1 MPRLT
6 QSSRALIRTIGRWSL
21 TALMVNSIVGVS
33 IFKLPGDLAARLGGL
48 SPFSCLGAGAGILI
62 IAGCIAEVSSYYE
75 ETGGLYLYARDAL
88 GRFAGLLVAWLT
100 WLTRIAA
107 PAAAANLFCTYA
119 AQFFPALEARR
130 GELLLLG
137 VVIGH
142 LALLNYIGVK
152 TGKNVSNFFAAI
164 KVGFLLFFVMAALL
178 ALLIKPEL
186 RAAIVFPAVSA
197 KSWFQAMLLLVYAY
211 GGFEGALFVGG
222 ESSNPKRDTPIALL
236 TALGVVCVLY
246 TAVQYAVVAILP
258 DAGASARPLAD
269 AAQRFL
275 GPAGGIAIAL
285 ATLVSAYGYL
295 SANLLHAPRITFAL
309 AEQGDFPAFFGAV
322 HPRYRTP
329 HVSILLYAVLVF
341 VFAALGNFAWN
352 AILSAVSRLA
362 VYGAMALAV
371 PLLRRRSDRQAQ
383 FVLPWPYFFAG
394 LGLIFSLL
402 LLTQMG
408 KSEFVIVGATCVVAL
423 VNWLVVRR

>member
-1 MPRLT
+1 LT
-6 QSSRALIRTIGRWSL
+6 QSSHALVRTIGRWSL

-33 IFKLPGDLAARLGGL
+33 IFKLPADLAARLGGL
-48 SPFSCLGAGAGILI
+48 SPMSCLGVGAGILI

-107 PAAAANLFCTYA
+107 PAAAANLFCTFA
-119 AQFFPALEARR
+119 AQFVPAFGTHR

-137 VVIGH
+137 ALIGH

-164 KVGFLLFFVMAALL
+164 KVGFLLFFVTAAML

-186 RAAIVFPAVSA
+186 RVAIVFPAVSA
-197 KSWFQAMLLLVYAY
+197 KSWFEAMLLLVYAY

-222 ESSNPKRDTPIALL
+222 ETQNPKRDTPIALL
-236 TALGVVCVLY
+236 TALGVVCLLY
-246 TAVQYAVVAILP
+246 TAVQFAVVATLP
-258 DAGASARPLAD
+258 DAGASTRPLAD
-269 AAQRFL
+269 AAQRLL
-275 GPAGGIAIAL
+275 GPTGGIAIAL
-285 ATLVSAYGYL
+285 AAMVSAYGYL

-309 AEQGDFPAFFGAV
+309 AEQGDFPVFLGAV
-322 HPRYRTP
+322 HPKYRTP
-329 HVSILLYAVLVF
+329 YVSIFLYGVLVF
-341 VFAALGNFAWN
+341 VFSALGNFEWN

-371 PLLRRRSDRQAQ
+371 PLLRRRGDRQAR
-383 FVLPWPYFFAG
+383 FVLPWPYLFAG
-394 LGLIFSLL
+394 LGLVFSLL

-408 KSEFVIVGATCVVAL
+408 KSEFVIVGTTCLVAL
-423 VNWLVVRR
+423 GNWLVVRR